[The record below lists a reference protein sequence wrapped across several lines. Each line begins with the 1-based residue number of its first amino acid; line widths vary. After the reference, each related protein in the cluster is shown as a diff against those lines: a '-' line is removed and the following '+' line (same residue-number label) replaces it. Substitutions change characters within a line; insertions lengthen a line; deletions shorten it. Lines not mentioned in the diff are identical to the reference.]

1 MSGAPGRRIGGH
13 APLRPRPGRRFRL
26 HRRFVRRPGRSAGRR
41 RRRARRRRADAAG
54 RRHPQPALPDRRL
67 GGTAA
72 ARRRRPRGRRA
83 RRDRPRGGLP
93 RARRTRRAR
102 GARRR
107 ARERRHAARTVTHR
121 AWDAYDEGLAI
132 LSRHP
137 IAEVHVETLPPGAI
151 PRKVL
156 VARIE
161 RDGEPITFATTH
173 LDHQDA
179 AVRARQAAAASSA
192 VATLAGTGPRVLVG
206 DLNEGPGGGVG
217 AALEDNAWADAW
229 AVLHPGDPGPTFPA
243 SNPTARIDY
252 VWIAGALAP
261 QAIERT
267 FAAPVAGVHASDH
280 LGVRAVLAP
289 PE

>member
-1 MSGAPGRRIGGH
+1 MRRCALALVVASACTGASSGDPDALPADDG
-13 APLRPRPGRRFRL
+13 
-26 HRRFVRRPGRSAGRR
+26 AGP
-41 RRRARRRRADAAG
+41 DAAAPTPLVVVTLNL
-54 RRHPQPALPDRRL
+54 RCLIDDWEARLPLVADGL
-67 GGTAA
+67 AA
-72 ARRRRPRGRRA
+72 AAPDVIGLEEVCLGPGGRDA
-83 RRDRPRGGLP
+83 LE
-93 RARRTRRAR
+93 ALVAALAAR
-102 GARRR
+102 GVTSLAS
-107 ARERRHAARTVTHR
+107 ARTVTHR

-280 LGVRAVLAP
+280 LGLRAVLAP